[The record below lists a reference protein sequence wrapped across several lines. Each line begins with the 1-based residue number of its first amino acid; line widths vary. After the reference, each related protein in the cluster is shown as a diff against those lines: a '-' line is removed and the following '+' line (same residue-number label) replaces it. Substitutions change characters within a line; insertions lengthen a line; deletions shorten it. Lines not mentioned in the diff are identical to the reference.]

1 MEHAP
6 QTLSDMGRRGTV
18 RFPRALKAQV
28 ADSQV
33 CSRTHCESNRQKELM
48 TLIQLVILFS
58 TNVVFQK
65 AVLFDVRMYV
75 CIVVTLEQYCFNYVT
90 K

>member
-33 CSRTHCESNRQKELM
+33 CSRTHCESNRKELM

-58 TNVVFQK
+58 TNVVFQN
-65 AVLFDVRMYV
+65 AILFDVCMYV
-75 CIVVTLEQYCFNYVT
+75 SIVVTLE
-90 K
+90 